1 MAKRMRDKN
10 RVSIEK
16 FLSFSGDETNETYER
31 FKRIVVLLKARDI
44 RPYVAKTCITAHV
57 FLDDCQ
63 VEYVRLCKGRLILE
77 TV

>member
-1 MAKRMRDKN
+1 MRDKN

-63 VEYVRLCKGRLILE
+63 VEYVE